1 MKTKIL
7 AILMSLLLV
16 TSLVLAVGA
25 DFGDFGGDYDYGGDF
40 GGDYGGDYGG
50 GFDFGDDY
58 DDEYDDDDD
67 NYYYY
72 SGGTTK
78 NDDNDGSGMIGGVI
92 IVIIIVLVV
101 LGQRK
106 KKGGGASAAKS
117 YVPGATPTDAA
128 TLHNIGEYLAL
139 DPQFSEAE
147 FKEKISNMYVKFQN
161 SWTAKNMDD
170 LRPYLSDNIFAQCDR
185 QLDSYRRDNQT
196 NIVEK
201 IAVLDVQIRGWNQ
214 QSGSDAVV
222 AYLKTRIRDYVVDDN
237 TGAVVRG
244 SKTAEKFMEYEWTL
258 MRTSGRTT
266 THTDGTTV
274 QNCPNCGAPINI
286 NSTAKC
292 EYCGSILTTDSF
304 DWVVTNIKGISQRTV
319 G

>member
-1 MKTKIL
+1 MKNKIL
-7 AILMSLLLV
+7 AILLSLLLV
-16 TSLVLAVGA
+16 TSLTVAVGA
-25 DFGDFGGDYDYGGDF
+25 DFGDFGGDS
-40 GGDYGGDYGG
+40 DYGG
-50 GFDFGDDY
+50 GFDSYDSYDSYDYDY
-58 DDEYDDDDD
+58 DDYDDDDD

-78 NDDNDGSGMIGGVI
+78 NDDNDDGGIIGGIVL
-92 IVIIIVLVV
+92 VIIIVLIV
-101 LGQRK
+101 LGKRK
-106 KKGGGASAAKS
+106 KGNGGTSAKAQP

-128 TLHNIGEYLAL
+128 TLKNIGEYLAL

-147 FKEKISNMYVKFQN
+147 FKEKLSNMYVKFQN

-185 QLDSYRRDNQT
+185 QLDAYRRDQQT
-196 NIVEK
+196 NMVEK

-214 QSGSDAVV
+214 QSGNDVIV

-237 TGAVVRG
+237 TGDVIRG

-258 MRTSGRTT
+258 MRTSGRSTE
-266 THTDGTTV
+266 HADGTTV

-286 NSTAKC
+286 NSSAKC

-304 DWVVTNIKGISQRTV
+304 DWVVSNIKGLSQRTV
-319 G
+319 